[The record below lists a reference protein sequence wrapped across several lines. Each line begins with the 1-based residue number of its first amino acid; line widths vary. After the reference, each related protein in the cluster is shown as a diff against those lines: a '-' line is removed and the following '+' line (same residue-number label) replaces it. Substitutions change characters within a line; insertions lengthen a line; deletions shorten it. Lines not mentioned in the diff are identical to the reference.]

1 MCGLIGLAGGPR
13 IPLMPTATPD
23 IREPGFA
30 AATFARYTRPAIV
43 LHWLIAVLMM
53 INIAL
58 ILLVEQFPED
68 WIRPVIDTHKST
80 GITVLGLVL
89 LRILW
94 RLTHRPPA
102 MPSTY
107 GRLERFGAHAAHAV
121 LYLLMLLLPL
131 SGWMHDS
138 AWKDAATH
146 PMQLFGLFEWPRI
159 GWIMS
164 IEAGTKEMLHTIL
177 GDVHEWA
184 ATALYVMFALHVLG
198 ALKHQFF
205 DGERELQRM
214 LP

>member
-1 MCGLIGLAGGPR
+1 
-13 IPLMPTATPD
+13 MPSISRD
-23 IREPGFA
+23 IRDAGVAPVA
-30 AATFARYTRPAIV
+30 PAPFARYTRPAII
-43 LHWLIAVLMM
+43 LHWLIAVLMAA
-53 INIAL
+53 NIAL
-58 ILLVEQFPED
+58 ILLVERFPED
-68 WIRPVIDTHKST
+68 WVRPVVDTHKSI

-102 MPSTY
+102 MPTSY

-121 LYLLMLLLPL
+121 LYLLMILLPL

-146 PMQLFGLFEWPRI
+146 PMQLFGLVPWPRI

-164 IEAGTKEMLHTIL
+164 IDAGTKEMLHGAFGSL
-177 GDVHEWA
+177 HEWA
-184 ATALYVMFALHVLG
+184 GYVLYGMFVLHVAG
-198 ALKHQFF
+198 ALKHQWF